1 MALGVA
7 RAGRQAL
14 GPAAPT
20 QQPQPRQLHVLTVVT
35 DAGSEHLQRL
45 TRVAGRFGHRVDVA
59 VPSGPVSYN
68 AGFGLKLEATHRYLA
83 SLAAAEDLVLFVD
96 GYDAVVAGTA
106 AQIVG
111 RYEAAVGGRR
121 AVLFNAETHCWPC
134 NFTELNSYPEPPP
147 GLGPTWP
154 YRYLNSGAYLGPA
167 GLLRDL
173 IAANLDFSDPSFVKT
188 DDQHFFHTL
197 LWGNPAAI
205 QLDYRCQL
213 FTAAFTRADDL
224 VCTPRG
230 WLNNQTQTYP
240 LVVHHNG
247 HPKPKLERML
257 ASLEQAGSDMRLVC
271 PADETVAAAAADK
284 PP

>member
-111 RYEAAVGGRR
+111 R
-121 AVLFNAETHCWPC
+121 
-134 NFTELNSYPEPPP
+134 
-147 GLGPTWP
+147 
-154 YRYLNSGAYLGPA
+154 AYLGPA